1 MLPLMQ
7 HLNLRLPTIL
17 APMAGGIS
25 TPELVAAVSNAGG
38 LGSLGAAYLTP
49 AQIREAGAAVQRLTR
64 RPFAVNL
71 FAPQPNVTPTA
82 SEVERAAAELAP
94 FHASL
99 GLHPPELTAQADPD
113 FGLQL
118 EAVLE
123 VRPAVLSF
131 TFGRLEAQ
139 HLEALKSLGILT
151 VGTAT
156 GLEEAQQLETD
167 GIDAIV
173 LQGGAAGGHRGGWLE
188 DELADTLT
196 LTRAAAKSIRVP
208 LIAAGGLMNAA
219 DVRAVLDAGAS
230 LAQCGTAFLRA
241 TEAGTSAP
249 YRAALAAAKTGD
261 TVLTRAFSGR
271 TARGLRNAVT
281 EGVQQP
287 LPYPLQNALT
297 RSMRAAGAKAGRADV
312 LSLWA
317 GEGVAHGRAGTAAEI
332 LESLWN

>member
-1 MLPLMQ
+1 MPTLTQRLG
-7 HLNLRLPTIL
+7 LRLPIVL

-25 TPELVAAVSNAGG
+25 IPELVSAVSTAGG

-49 AQIREAGAAVQRLTR
+49 AQITEMGAAVRRLTQG
-64 RPFAVNL
+64 PFAVNL
-71 FAPQPNVTPTA
+71 FAPQPNVPPTA
-82 SEVERAAAELAP
+82 SEVARATAELVP
-94 FHASL
+94 FHADL
-99 GLHPPELTAQADPD
+99 GLPTPTLTAQADPD

-123 VRPAVLSF
+123 VCPAVLSF
-131 TFGRLEAQ
+131 TFGRLEAR
-139 HLEALKSLGILT
+139 HLEALKSSGILT
-151 VGTAT
+151 IGTAT
-156 GLEEAQQLETD
+156 GLEEARQLETD
-167 GIDAIV
+167 GVDAIV
-173 LQGGAAGGHRGGWLE
+173 VQGGAAGGHRGGWSE
-188 DELADTLT
+188 DELADTLA
-196 LTRAAAKSIRVP
+196 LTRATAQSIGVP
-208 LIAAGGLMNAA
+208 VIAAGGLMTAA

-281 EGVQQP
+281 EGIQQP
-287 LPYPLQNALT
+287 LPYPFQNALT
-297 RSMRAAGAKAGRADV
+297 RSMRAAGVKTGRADV